1 MYFFSF
7 FDAFSTLPSAFGCGH
22 SHFADVVVAED
33 PDVLALQEVRLDGS
47 FVAPT
52 PGTLRH
58 WRDLGAVKV
67 DGGNQ
72 AEHVLSHL
80 AQARR
85 RAAQDAGQ
93 AQEGSLED
101 SNGGYYQFV
110 FQPAMSMI
118 DK

>member
-1 MYFFSF
+1 M
-7 FDAFSTLPSAFGCGH
+7 DVRR

-33 PDVLALQEVRLDGS
+33 PDVIALQEVRLDGS
-47 FVAPT
+47 FLAPA

-58 WRDLGAVKV
+58 WRDPAAVKV

-85 RAAQDAGQ
+85 RAKGSEAAG
-93 AQEGSLED
+93 GLEESD
-101 SNGGYYQFV
+101 NGYYQFV